1 MQPLSTF
8 WKLIGRSHLPTGWRN
23 DDSEC
28 NETDRNVIINNKLNV
43 NKCYARSVQ
52 LSHMV
57 DSEDLFLKDN
67 ACNDFVCVCVCVCW
81 EVERNQLTS
90 KRLFLYRRRRKTWIS
105 HLGTDTENSQ
115 RSFNSIYS
123 SDGKFFF
130 DSVLSSPWVRDTITN
145 CLFLLHHKFLA
156 VKNEQNNSARWKRV
170 TPPKGMKILRKQLL
184 CNGISA

>member
-1 MQPLSTF
+1 MILNATKQIEMSSSTTNWMWTNVMHAVCSSHIWSIRKICSLRIMHAMALS
-8 WKLIGRSHLPTGWRN
+8 
-23 DDSEC
+23 
-28 NETDRNVIINNKLNV
+28 
-43 NKCYARSVQ
+43 A
-52 LSHMV
+52 
-57 DSEDLFLKDN
+57 
-67 ACNDFVCVCVCVCW
+67 CVCVCW

-105 HLGTDTENSQ
+105 HLGTGTENSQ

-123 SDGKFFF
+123 SDGKFVF